1 MAVGRAA
8 FSVPQRRALLGATA
22 SLGLA
27 AVLGNVAGCGFALR
41 RAPELRFAT
50 LLLTGFAPRSPLALQ
65 LRRDIDASPAT
76 RVVDTLEQAQVV
88 LDAVADERLK
98 VVVASTSVG
107 QVTEFQLRARFA
119 FRLRS
124 VAGKE
129 LIPSSEIRLTR
140 DMSYT
145 ETTALAKELE
155 EASLYRTMQNDIV
168 AQVLRRLASVQ
179 AF

>member
-1 MAVGRAA
+1 MVE
-8 FSVPQRRALLGATA
+8 RRR
-22 SLGLA
+22 
-27 AVLGNVAGCGFALR
+27 AVLGAAAAAVWTLAATGLTTLGGCGFALR

-50 LLLTGFAPRSPLALQ
+50 LLLTGFAPRSPLATE
-65 LRRDIDASPAT
+65 LRRAIDASATT
-76 RVVDTLEQAQVV
+76 RVVNTRGQAQVV
-88 LDAVADERLK
+88 LEALTDERLK

-155 EASLYRTMQNDIV
+155 EASLYRKMQNDIV

-179 AF
+179 VF